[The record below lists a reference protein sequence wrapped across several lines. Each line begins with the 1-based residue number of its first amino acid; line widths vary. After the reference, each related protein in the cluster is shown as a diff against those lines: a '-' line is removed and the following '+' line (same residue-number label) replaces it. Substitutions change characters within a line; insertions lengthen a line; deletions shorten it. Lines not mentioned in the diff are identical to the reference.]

1 MGRHRP
7 GYKEEYY
14 AKNKD
19 KILAHNKAYRDANKD
34 KEKEYNKKR
43 YEATKDGF
51 HNVYLL
57 TSHNYVGVTSNLP
70 HRLRQHK
77 NKGRDSKN
85 YVVLYKTEIRDEA
98 HQIES
103 VLHNMGY
110 EGKHSYNSYK

>member
-1 MGRHRP
+1 MIDNRAQ
-7 GYKEEYY
+7 YKKEWYL
-14 AKNKD
+14 KNKD
-19 KILAHNKAYRDANKD
+19 RLLEKNKAYRDTHKD
-34 KEKEYNKKR
+34 EEKEYNKKR
-43 YEATKDGF
+43 YEATKDGY

-77 NKGRDSKN
+77 TKGRDSKN